1 MNSYKYLNKF
11 KNTMLVALALSSVIA
26 LISQGLVYIGEK
38 FNNASFFDNISNTL
52 ISFIPLCFSF
62 FITFYLSDGRKTYK
76 AFFVLFCTFLFYSV
90 FTQSQS
96 FVFSLLISLLAYY
109 CFKNLNLITGSL
121 LILLCSVIFAVLFT
135 YLYDYYKNLIMVIST
150 FISNKGNLSSALFGL
165 INTVLSAFDV
175 SSFSDMFYYKSF
187 GSSTVIGTN
196 VISGAINLFKNDVS
210 SNSVNMYLSGHSYL
224 IFLLS
229 GAFSFLN
236 TKLKGFEK
244 FVFIIVFASMF
255 LCGNVNYFLFYIF
268 IESPYMF
275 FSICVM
281 ASLCYFSAAIIQIS
295 SGFIYGGGIFEV
307 LLNSDKYVYLITGSI
322 VFVAIGYFV
331 SKYFY
336 EKYGVSSCFNIYIP
350 KRLRKTVSSL
360 GGVQNIIRISNDL
373 IEVRNPKLI
382 NEIDLKCEVK
392 ENQIKIDLNK
402 ISDLKEYLG

>member
-165 INTVLSAFDV
+165 LNTVLSAFDV

-196 VISGAINLFKNDVS
+196 VISGAINLFKNDIS

-224 IFLLS
+224 IFL
-229 GAFSFLN
+229 F
-236 TKLKGFEK
+236 
-244 FVFIIVFASMF
+244 
-255 LCGNVNYFLFYIF
+255 GNVNYFLFYIF

-295 SGFIYGGGIFEV
+295 SGFIYGGGIFEI

>member
-150 FISNKGNLSSALFGL
+150 FISNKGNLSSALFVL
-165 INTVLSAFDV
+165 INTILSAFDV

-196 VISGAINLFKNDVS
+196 VISGAINLFKNDIS

-229 GAFSFLN
+229 GAFLD
-236 TKLKGFEK
+236 
-244 FVFIIVFASMF
+244 
-255 LCGNVNYFLFYIF
+255 IF
-268 IESPYMF
+268 
-275 FSICVM
+275 
-281 ASLCYFSAAIIQIS
+281 
-295 SGFIYGGGIFEV
+295 
-307 LLNSDKYVYLITGSI
+307 
-322 VFVAIGYFV
+322 
-331 SKYFY
+331 
-336 EKYGVSSCFNIYIP
+336 
-350 KRLRKTVSSL
+350 
-360 GGVQNIIRISNDL
+360 
-373 IEVRNPKLI
+373 
-382 NEIDLKCEVK
+382 
-392 ENQIKIDLNK
+392 
-402 ISDLKEYLG
+402 

>member
-1 MNSYKYLNKF
+1 MGNNLSNF
-11 KNTMLVALALSSVIA
+11 NFGLALSDHKNKDRFTNKYYENSLDENYPIKNFNEVSVNSSNPN
-26 LISQGLVYIGEK
+26 LSRNGHRQRMRRTYLLGGME
-38 FNNASFFDNISNTL
+38 NAPDHNLLELFLSI
-52 ISFIPLCFSF
+52 IIPQK
-62 FITFYLSDGRKTYK
+62 DVK
-76 AFFVLFCTFLFYSV
+76 
-90 FTQSQS
+90 Q
-96 FVFSLLISLLAYY
+96 LAYD
-109 CFKNLNLITGSL
+109 LINRFGSL
-121 LILLCSVIFAVLFT
+121 EGVLNADANQ
-135 YLYDYYKNLIMVIST
+135 LM
-150 FISNKGNLSSALFGL
+150 
-165 INTVLSAFDV
+165 
-175 SSFSDMFYYKSF
+175 
-187 GSSTVIGTN
+187 N
-196 VISGAINLFKNDVS
+196 VSGAINLFKNDIS
-210 SNSVNMYLSGHSYL
+210 SNSANMYLSGHSYL
-224 IFLLS
+224 IFLLL
-229 GAFSFLN
+229 GVFSFLN

-295 SGFIYGGGIFEV
+295 SGFIYGGGIFEI

-402 ISDLKEYLG
+402 ISDLKEYLS

>member
-1 MNSYKYLNKF
+1 M
-11 KNTMLVALALSSVIA
+11 KNNLSNFNFGLALSDHKNKDRFTNKYYENSLDENYPIKNFNEVSVNSSNPN
-26 LISQGLVYIGEK
+26 LSRNGHRQRMRRTYLLGGME
-38 FNNASFFDNISNTL
+38 NAPDHNLLELFLSI
-52 ISFIPLCFSF
+52 IIPQK
-62 FITFYLSDGRKTYK
+62 DVK
-76 AFFVLFCTFLFYSV
+76 
-90 FTQSQS
+90 Q
-96 FVFSLLISLLAYY
+96 LAY
-109 CFKNLNLITGSL
+109 
-121 LILLCSVIFAVLFT
+121 
-135 YLYDYYKNLIMVIST
+135 D
-150 FISNKGNLSSALFGL
+150 
-165 INTVLSAFDV
+165 
-175 SSFSDMFYYKSF
+175 
-187 GSSTVIGTN
+187 
-196 VISGAINLFKNDVS
+196 
-210 SNSVNMYLSGHSYL
+210 L

-244 FVFIIVFASMF
+244 LVFIIVFASMF

>member
-196 VISGAINLFKNDVS
+196 VISGAINLFKNDIS

-224 IFLLS
+224 IFLLL

-255 LCGNVNYFLFYIF
+255 LCGNVNYFLFYVF
-268 IESPYMF
+268 IERPYMF
-275 FSICVM
+275 FRICVM
-281 ASLCYFSAAIIQIS
+281 ASLSYFSAAIIQIS
-295 SGFIYGGGIFEV
+295 TGFI
-307 LLNSDKYVYLITGSI
+307 
-322 VFVAIGYFV
+322 
-331 SKYFY
+331 
-336 EKYGVSSCFNIYIP
+336 
-350 KRLRKTVSSL
+350 
-360 GGVQNIIRISNDL
+360 
-373 IEVRNPKLI
+373 
-382 NEIDLKCEVK
+382 
-392 ENQIKIDLNK
+392 
-402 ISDLKEYLG
+402 

>member
-1 MNSYKYLNKF
+1 
-11 KNTMLVALALSSVIA
+11 
-26 LISQGLVYIGEK
+26 
-38 FNNASFFDNISNTL
+38 
-52 ISFIPLCFSF
+52 
-62 FITFYLSDGRKTYK
+62 
-76 AFFVLFCTFLFYSV
+76 
-90 FTQSQS
+90 
-96 FVFSLLISLLAYY
+96 
-109 CFKNLNLITGSL
+109 
-121 LILLCSVIFAVLFT
+121 
-135 YLYDYYKNLIMVIST
+135 MVISA

-196 VISGAINLFKNDVS
+196 VISGAINLFKNDIS

-224 IFLLS
+224 IFLLL

-275 FSICVM
+275 YSICVM

-295 SGFIYGGGIFEV
+295 SGFIYGGGIFEI